1 MEDRTS
7 CEEINERHRRLQG
20 RADGALE
27 RLLGLRAQLVR
38 ASSSVI
44 NESFRNELLRFID
57 EGR

>member
-7 CEEINERHRRLQG
+7 CEEIHARHRQLQG

-27 RLLGLRAQLVR
+27 RLLELRARLVR

-44 NESFRNELLRFID
+44 NEPFRNELLQFID